1 MAGGTPAHAVYSA
14 SLEMAH
20 PMAWTPCS
28 TLTMRGLSQWLTRQH
43 GGRHSLVMSLVCL
56 RIR

>member
-20 PMAWTPCS
+20 PMAWMPCS
-28 TLTMRGLSQWLTRQH
+28 AVTREGILQGLTRLADDLH
-43 GGRHSLVMSLVCL
+43 H
-56 RIR
+56 